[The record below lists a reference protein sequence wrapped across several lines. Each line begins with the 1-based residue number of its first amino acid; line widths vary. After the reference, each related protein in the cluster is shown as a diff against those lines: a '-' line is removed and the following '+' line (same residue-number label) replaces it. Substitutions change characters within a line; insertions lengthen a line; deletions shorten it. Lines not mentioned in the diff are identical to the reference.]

1 MFTFYLLGEGVLRH
15 ELDGITDS
23 VNLLSNII
31 GNLKGELVLNGHNQL
46 HNVKRVELQVILEMS
61 SRSNLEN

>member
-31 GNLKGELVLNGHNQL
+31 SNLKGELVLNGHNQL